1 MITECH
7 RSQERHSPEHCEWQF
22 SASSVPQAVAGVG
35 SVKTESGLA
44 ETSAG
49 PAAPSVEQAVFH
61 VHVAAAVEPEP
72 WWWKM
77 GTKRSTCW

>member
-1 MITECH
+1 MN
-7 RSQERHSPEHCEWQF
+7 QERQSPEYYEQQF

-49 PAAPSVEQAVFH
+49 PAAPSAEQAVFH
-61 VHVAAAVEPEP
+61 VHVAAAEEPEP
-72 WWWKM
+72 WWWKR
-77 GTKRSTCW
+77 GT